1 MNAIIQPIHLLLY
14 TFLVST
20 AISLVVKN
28 PLYAIVAIGF
38 MIPAE
43 KFIKKMFGI
52 NAETTSG
59 MGSFAGGAI
68 AMAGLQKLAGM
79 GKNFKPKS
87 SSSSSSGDN
96 GLPDGG
102 NSNGIKFA
110 KNPNDDTFGS
120 FNGAPLPSGDNDDDQ
135 GDDGGFSVPVPS
147 KLDYNYPTA
156 EELRKSFRSNGH
168 GTGLSAYGT
177 EKSAIKEALDRELEK
192 KEKENGQ
199 AYTVGELKQ
208 LFDDQGSPKDMAEYE
223 WRKEQIEKA
232 RVREANERMAKIA
245 SGQSGTSNS
254 ASNQNIAPAISN
266 PFNSSPQMNKHWKRK
281 LAGKAI
287 TSGGKRAFKVAKGTA
302 KVAARVAGGAAGATI
317 GFSAGVATG
326 DPMKAF
332 TYAAG
337 GAIAG
342 NAISKN
348 SISTAA
354 AMGSGIQGLP
364 GKFEK
369 MNDNIQYSIDEA
381 QYGAK
386 YAREQKIARQNEQ
399 ATQKFLKDK
408 DSIEKWKDVQAQ
420 LGDTGKTT
428 DFMRA
433 VADYKKADPSMSDD
447 MIKNALK
454 LEQEYGNKKI
464 GGTAHKQV
472 VDVAKFTTK
481 NNYGREYVE
490 KEDKRKVLDAHIDS
504 KVSNDLARKQ
514 IKEMHAKLNGVG
526 HLRK

>member
-79 GKNFKPKS
+79 GKNFKPKG
-87 SSSSSSGDN
+87 SSSSSGNN

-102 NSNGIKFA
+102 KSSGIKFA

-120 FNGAPLPSGDNDDDQ
+120 FNGATLPSGGNDDDQ
-135 GDDGGFSVPVPS
+135 GDDQGDDGEFSVPVPS

-156 EELRKSFRSNGH
+156 EELRKSFIS
-168 GTGLSAYGT
+168 
-177 EKSAIKEALDRELEK
+177 
-192 KEKENGQ
+192 
-199 AYTVGELKQ
+199 
-208 LFDDQGSPKDMAEYE
+208 QGPPKDMAEYE
-223 WRKEQIEKA
+223 WRKAQIEKA
-232 RVREANERMAKIA
+232 KEREREKEEKDKQNNNNEQLNAANLANTA

-454 LEQEYGNKKI
+454 LEHEYGNKKI